1 MIVSYTRSHTI
12 TDLQEI
18 LILQDKNLK
27 TSLAEE
33 VTNTQGFVTEV
44 HDLSLLQ
51 EMNEAE
57 KHVIAKSK

>member
-18 LILQDKNLK
+18 LILQAKNLK

-33 VTNTQGFVTEV
+33 EINTQGFVTVV